1 MNIQDWSPLGWT
13 GLISLQSRGLPRVS
27 PTPQFSYNI
36 FFNHFYW
43 STDLQRCANFCC
55 TAKWFRRY
63 RHTHSSQYS
72 LPLRLLTGH
81 WMQVCAVQQC
91 SLPFIHSPCT
101 VCICSPHTS
110 TLLHLGNRRSVLH
123 VWESIWQLN
132 SFVSVYIPYKWC
144 HVAFVFLEISMA
156 ISRSIHVDT
165 SGVISSFYSQV
176 VSTVETYP
184 SFFTHSSVDGHL
196 DCFCVL
202 TIAAVNSRWLILCA
216 DLTRSWDAQTP
227 NPIQTLRGCF

>member
-81 WMQVCAVQQC
+81 WMQFCAVQQC

-101 VCICSPHTS
+101 VCISPHLFHYGFS
-110 TLLHLGNRRSVLH
+110 RDIECSSVLH
-123 VWESIWQLN
+123 
-132 SFVSVYIPYKWC
+132 
-144 HVAFVFLEISMA
+144 
-156 ISRSIHVDT
+156 
-165 SGVISSFYSQV
+165 SSAACRLPILRAQSASAHPTLLLP
-176 VSTVETYP
+176 STLATACP
-184 SFFTHSSVDGHL
+184 FFTSVSPFGSWIHL
-196 DCFCVL
+196 CQFIFHISDVMWHLSF
-202 TIAAVNSRWLILCA
+202 
-216 DLTRSWDAQTP
+216 
-227 NPIQTLRGCF
+227 